1 MLVTSAPATISYVN
15 PVPPPQAVVPVEQS
29 PLSAEHL
36 RQMSDAR
43 LRAKKVRRCV
53 SVANFDGWSVGAF
66 GGLTLLFGMFS
77 FWGWFLGAGML
88 ISAYVELTTVS
99 RVKRLEPNAARRL
112 GWNQIALAGL
122 LLTYAGWSLYQS
134 VYGPDLLASAAAE
147 VPEAADML
155 APYSGLARMI
165 SVAVYVGLACVAVF
179 AQGGT
184 ALYYFS
190 REKHIRAYREQTP
203 AWIVE
208 MQQQSGAPL

>member
-1 MLVTSAPATISYVN
+1 
-15 PVPPPQAVVPVEQS
+15 
-29 PLSAEHL
+29 
-36 RQMSDAR
+36 
-43 LRAKKVRRCV
+43 
-53 SVANFDGWSVGAF
+53 
-66 GGLTLLFGMFS
+66 
-77 FWGWFLGAGML
+77 
-88 ISAYVELTTVS
+88 
-99 RVKRLEPNAARRL
+99 
-112 GWNQIALAGL
+112 
-122 LLTYAGWSLYQS
+122 LYQS

-165 SVAVYVGLACVAVF
+165 SIAVYVGLACVAIF